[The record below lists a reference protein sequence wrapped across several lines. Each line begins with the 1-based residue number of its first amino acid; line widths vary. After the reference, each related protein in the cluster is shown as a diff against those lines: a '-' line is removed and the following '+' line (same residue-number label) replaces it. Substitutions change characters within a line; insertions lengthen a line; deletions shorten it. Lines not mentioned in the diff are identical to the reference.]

1 MENKQLEIHKRYLK
15 MAFIWAT
22 NSKAT
27 RLKVGALLVKNNAI
41 ISDGYN
47 GTLSGMS
54 NCCEYVEYKRKPHPY
69 LDDVEAD
76 TDGNIYYKNKKLIQR
91 LHCSGKYTQS
101 KIKGVYYHCGR
112 IVMETFVENP
122 DKEFFT
128 QVNHINYDVTDNSIM
143 NLEWCSNRF
152 NSIHR
157 DARRPKTSNY
167 PGVSKCSDRDKY
179 VGQAYVDGKLVKK
192 RFDNEYDAYQF
203 YKSNVDARDFIS
215 IKYTDTITKPEV
227 LHAESN
233 AITKIARSA
242 ASSEGATMYITDA
255 PCFQCSKLI
264 IQSGIKEVVYAR
276 SYRDESGI
284 NLLRKAGVTVTHV
297 PIDGW
302 ENLMSL

>member
-1 MENKQLEIHKRYLK
+1 MEIMENKQLEIHKRYLK

-47 GTLSGMS
+47 GTPSGFS
-54 NCCEYVEYKRKPHPY
+54 NCCEKPVDEHGNITEDEFKDLDELNEYVE
-69 LDDVEAD
+69 
-76 TDGNIYYKNKKLIQR
+76 IW
-91 LHCSGKYTQS
+91 GKDS
-101 KIKGVYYHCGR
+101 
-112 IVMETFVENP
+112 
-122 DKEFFT
+122 
-128 QVNHINYDVTDNSIM
+128 
-143 NLEWCSNRF
+143 
-152 NSIHR
+152 
-157 DARRPKTSNY
+157 
-167 PGVSKCSDRDKY
+167 
-179 VGQAYVDGKLVKK
+179 VK
-192 RFDNEYDAYQF
+192 
-203 YKSNVDARDFIS
+203 
-215 IKYTDTITKPEV
+215 TKPEV

-302 ENLMSL
+302 ENLISL

>member
-1 MENKQLEIHKRYLK
+1 MSADNKKQQAFDKRYLR
-15 MAFIWAT
+15 MARIWAE
-22 NSKAT
+22 NSYCQ
-27 RLKVGALLVKNNAI
+27 RRKVGALIVKDNAI

-54 NCCEYVEYKRKPHPY
+54 NCCERPVDEHGNITEDEFRDLDDLNQYVE
-69 LDDVEAD
+69 
-76 TDGNIYYKNKKLIQR
+76 IW
-91 LHCSGKYTQS
+91 GKDS
-101 KIKGVYYHCGR
+101 
-112 IVMETFVENP
+112 
-122 DKEFFT
+122 
-128 QVNHINYDVTDNSIM
+128 
-143 NLEWCSNRF
+143 
-152 NSIHR
+152 
-157 DARRPKTSNY
+157 
-167 PGVSKCSDRDKY
+167 
-179 VGQAYVDGKLVKK
+179 VK
-192 RFDNEYDAYQF
+192 
-203 YKSNVDARDFIS
+203 
-215 IKYTDTITKPEV
+215 TKPEV

-302 ENLMSL
+302 ENLMVI